1 MKRYTITIK
10 NVSKT
15 LVEWLN
21 KYYLDELEQQNPS
34 LKIEITEEPSC

>member
-10 NVSKT
+10 NVSEV

-21 KYYLDELEQQNPS
+21 RYYLDELGKQNPS
-34 LKIEITEEPSC
+34 LKIEIAEQKQK